1 MQYSINFTDDQG
13 VTKNTRTDWGL
24 IPASRPSVG
33 RQEIWSNPVS
43 IPGINGQADLV
54 RPYPFPTVN
63 SYYEFREALVNDNPT
78 YSQQTNE
85 LSLLQNGSGSFS
97 FIIADQT
104 RPWIA
109 IYEEILNFMH
119 NRHMR
124 FQLDLAPEDDRS
136 EMSSKTYYGRT
147 SVSFSNGNDYSKIQ
161 IDYQLDQN

>member
-13 VTKNTRTDWGL
+13 VTKNTFTDWGL

-43 IPGINGQADLV
+43 LPGINGQIDLV
-54 RPYPFPTVN
+54 RPYPYPSVN
-63 SYYEFREALVNDNPT
+63 NYHEFRTALVNDNPT
-78 YSQQTNE
+78 YSQQTNG

-104 RPWIA
+104 RSWMV
-109 IYEEILNFMH
+109 IYEDILNFMH
-119 NRHMR
+119 NRHMS
-124 FQLDLAPEDDRS
+124 FQLDLSPEIDKTTI
-136 EMSSKTYYGRT
+136 SSTTYYGRI
-147 SVSFSNGNDYSKIQ
+147 SVSFSNGASFSKIQ